1 MKIEKKI
8 VKNSTKLSIA
18 AKSAIAASFGIAAV
32 ALTACEESGDVAAPD
47 PTDLEKPETGAP
59 ETETPSSSSIVDIPL
74 SHEALSSSAVEALS
88 SAAKPLSS
96 SSEDVDV
103 MLAGVIA
110 PHHLDTI
117 PSSSSVAEPLSS
129 SSYDELIPPPE
140 AGVIEAPDESDFES
154 SSSSEV
160 NAQSSSAEE
169 PVPLAG
175 DPIIEE
181 SSSSEAEQPS
191 SSSVN
196 LNEVCPDNDPFC
208 IQVHMCNNEDGCM
221 VASMVSTYE
230 RFDTAG

>member
-8 VKNSTKLSIA
+8 VKNSAKLSLA

-47 PTDLEKPETGAP
+47 PADLEKPETGAP
-59 ETETPSSSSIVDIPL
+59 ETESPSSSSIVDIPL
-74 SHEALSSSAVEALS
+74 SHETLSSSAVEALS
-88 SAAKPLSS
+88 SAAEPDFPPQAGIILPDEQYVESSS
-96 SSEDVDV
+96 SSEVK
-103 MLAGVIA
+103 
-110 PHHLDTI
+110 
-117 PSSSSVAEPLSS
+117 PLSS
-129 SSYDELIPPPE
+129 SSYDEPYPPPE

-154 SSSSEV
+154 SSSSVVE
-160 NAQSSSAEE
+160 AQSSSAEE

-181 SSSSEAEQPS
+181 SSSSEVEQPS
-191 SSSVN
+191 SSSVDIH
-196 LNEVCPDNDPFC
+196 EVCPDNDPFC

>member
-8 VKNSTKLSIA
+8 VKNSAKLSLA

-32 ALTACEESGDVAAPD
+32 ALTACEESGTYATSD
-47 PTDLEKPETGAP
+47 PSDLENPETGAP
-59 ETETPSSSSIVDIPL
+59 ETETSSSSNAVDIPL

-88 SAAKPLSS
+88 SAAEPDFPPQAGVIPPDDIYPEPSSSSEAKPLSS
-96 SSEDVDV
+96 SSSD
-103 MLAGVIA
+103 
-110 PHHLDTI
+110 
-117 PSSSSVAEPLSS
+117 EP
-129 SSYDELIPPPE
+129 YPPPE
-140 AGVIEAPDESDFES
+140 SGVVEAPDETDLES

-181 SSSSEAEQPS
+181 SSSSEVDQPS
-191 SSSVN
+191 SSSVD
-196 LNEVCPDNDPFC
+196 LHEVCPDSDPFC

-221 VASMVSTYE
+221 AASIVSTYE
-230 RFDTAG
+230 RSDITG

>member
-32 ALTACEESGDVAAPD
+32 ALTACEESATAASPAQN
-47 PTDLEKPETGAP
+47 PETGAP
-59 ETETPSSSSIVDIPL
+59 ETETSSSSSVVDIPL

-88 SAAKPLSS
+88 SAAEPDFPPQAGVIPPDDLYPESSS
-96 SSEDVDV
+96 SSE
-103 MLAGVIA
+103 AK
-110 PHHLDTI
+110 
-117 PSSSSVAEPLSS
+117 PLSS
-129 SSYDELIPPPE
+129 SSYDEPYPPPE

-160 NAQSSSAEE
+160 KAQ
-169 PVPLAG
+169 
-175 DPIIEE
+175 E
-181 SSSSEAEQPS
+181 SSSSEVEQPS
-191 SSSVN
+191 SSSVDIH
-196 LNEVCPDNDPFC
+196 EVCPDNDPFC

>member
-8 VKNSTKLSIA
+8 VKNSAKLSLA

-59 ETETPSSSSIVDIPL
+59 ETETPSSSSIADIPL

-88 SAAKPLSS
+88 SAAEPDFPPQAGIIPPDEQYVESSS
-96 SSEDVDV
+96 SSEVKP
-103 MLAGVIA
+103 M
-110 PHHLDTI
+110 
-117 PSSSSVAEPLSS
+117 SS
-129 SSYDELIPPPE
+129 SSYDEPYPPPE

-160 NAQSSSAEE
+160 EAQSSSAEE
-169 PVPLAG
+169 PEPLPG

-181 SSSSEAEQPS
+181 SSSSEVQQPS
-191 SSSVN
+191 SSSIN
-196 LNEVCPDNDPFC
+196 LQEVCPDNDPFC

>member
-8 VKNSTKLSIA
+8 VKNSAKLSLA
-18 AKSAIAASFGIAAV
+18 AKSAIAVSLGIVTATF
-32 ALTACEESGDVAAPD
+32 TACEESGSLAAPEQ
-47 PTDLEKPETGAP
+47 PDLQNPDTGAP
-59 ETETPSSSSIVDIPL
+59 ENETPSSSSVVDIPL

-88 SAAKPLSS
+88 SAADPLSS
-96 SSEDVDV
+96 SSFE
-103 MLAGVIA
+103 
-110 PHHLDTI
+110 
-117 PSSSSVAEPLSS
+117 EP
-129 SSYDELIPPPE
+129 YPPPE
-140 AGVIEAPDESDFES
+140 AGTIAAPTDEDIYGPNS
-154 SSSSEV
+154 SSSSDEE
-160 NAQSSSAEE
+160 AQSSSAEE

-175 DPIIEE
+175 DPIVEE
-181 SSSSEAEQPS
+181 SSSSEVEQPS

>member
-8 VKNSTKLSIA
+8 VKNSAKLSIA

-32 ALTACEESGDVAAPD
+32 ALTACEESATAATPAQD
-47 PTDLEKPETGAP
+47 PETGAP
-59 ETETPSSSSIVDIPL
+59 ENETPSSSSVVDIPL

-88 SAAKPLSS
+88 SAAEPDFPPQAGVIPPDDLYPESSS
-96 SSEDVDV
+96 SSE
-103 MLAGVIA
+103 AK
-110 PHHLDTI
+110 
-117 PSSSSVAEPLSS
+117 PLSS
-129 SSYDELIPPPE
+129 SSYDEPYPPPE

-160 NAQSSSAEE
+160 KAQ
-169 PVPLAG
+169 
-175 DPIIEE
+175 E

-191 SSSVN
+191 SSSVD
-196 LNEVCPDNDPFC
+196 LHEVCPDNDPFC

>member
-8 VKNSTKLSIA
+8 VKNSAKLSLA
-18 AKSAIAASFGIAAV
+18 VKSAIAASFGIAAV

-74 SHEALSSSAVEALS
+74 SHETLSSSAVEALS
-88 SAAKPLSS
+88 SAA
-96 SSEDVDV
+96 
-103 MLAGVIA
+103 
-110 PHHLDTI
+110 
-117 PSSSSVAEPLSS
+117 EPLSS
-129 SSYDELIPPPE
+129 SSFEEPYPPPE
-140 AGVIEAPDESDFES
+140 AGTIAAPTDEDIYGPRS
-154 SSSSEV
+154 SSSSEEE
-160 NAQSSSAEE
+160 AQSSSAEE

-181 SSSSEAEQPS
+181 SSSSEVQQPS

-196 LNEVCPDNDPFC
+196 LQEVCPDNDPFC

>member
-8 VKNSTKLSIA
+8 VKNSAKLSLA

-32 ALTACEESGDVAAPD
+32 ALTACAESGDVAAPD

-59 ETETPSSSSIVDIPL
+59 ETETPSSSSVVDIPL

-88 SAAKPLSS
+88 SAAEPDFPPQAGVIPPDELYPESSS
-96 SSEDVDV
+96 SSE
-103 MLAGVIA
+103 AK
-110 PHHLDTI
+110 
-117 PSSSSVAEPLSS
+117 PLSS
-129 SSYDELIPPPE
+129 SSYDEPYPPPE
-140 AGVIEAPDESDFES
+140 AGVIEAPDESDLES

-160 NAQSSSAEE
+160 NAQSSSAED

-181 SSSSEAEQPS
+181 SSSSEVQQPS

-196 LNEVCPDNDPFC
+196 LQEVCPDNDPFC